1 MKIIVEKEVLV
12 QVVEAIKRL
21 PVKGDFD
28 AADQWVGCVIAL
40 QKMMQ
45 NATEHIDLPT
55 PEFVQQ
61 EEQEESEETKEKE
74 SKEKKKK
81 VSPKE

>member
-45 NATEHIDLPT
+45 NATEHIDLPD
-55 PEFVQQ
+55 PEFVNG
-61 EEQEESEETKEKE
+61 EEPEETEEKE
-74 SKEKKKK
+74 NKEKKKK
-81 VSPKE
+81 ASPKE